1 MITKDRI
8 AQIGKSIMNNAFT
21 STGFSSQFNELRNIK
36 VIIQTQITDRLSQKE
51 LCDIAL
57 SKKNDDVIEKLIAI
71 GKVLYIQNPSDEKAY
86 MIAVAIATIIKEY
99 EWGSYYLAGDGLYEL
114 VNKIV

>member
-99 EWGSYYLAGDGLYEL
+99 EWGSYYLSGDGLYEL
-114 VNKIV
+114 VNKIA